1 MNGRSILEVQV
12 VAKSFNGIEIFRNL
26 SVSLLEGEIIS
37 IIGPSGCGKSTLLR
51 MIAGLE
57 DITTEDRINCYYPS
71 TDLGFIFQ
79 TPILYPHLNVGGNIL
94 LGNRE
99 KLTNIDKKKVVL
111 TALSNVG
118 LDDFADRKVTSLS
131 GGEAQR
137 VILARALLAQ
147 PKLLLLDEPFSSL
160 DIDARRSLASEVK
173 GIIKKRNVS
182 AIHVT
187 HDLKE
192 AELISDRVVN
202 WSNICKPGIT
212 SNNNEQAQ
220 SIHEPDASSAD

>member
-1 MNGRSILEVQV
+1 MMNGRSILEVQI
-12 VAKSFNGIEIFRNL
+12 VAKSFNGIDIFRNL
-26 SVSLLEGEIIS
+26 SVSLQEGEIIS

-57 DITTEDRINCYYPS
+57 DITAEDSINCYYPS

-173 GIIKKRNVS
+173 SIIKKRNVS

-202 WSNICKPGIT
+202 WSNICTPVIT
-212 SNNNEQAQ
+212 SNNNEQA
-220 SIHEPDASSAD
+220 

>member
-57 DITTEDRINCYYPS
+57 DITTEDRINCCYPS

>member
-12 VAKSFNGIEIFRNL
+12 VAKSFNGTDIFRNL

>member
-1 MNGRSILEVQV
+1 MNGRSILEVQI
-12 VAKSFNGIEIFRNL
+12 VAKSFNGIDIFRNL
-26 SVSLLEGEIIS
+26 SVSLQEGEIIS

-57 DITTEDRINCYYPS
+57 DITAEDSINCYYPS

-111 TALSNVG
+111 RALSNVG

>member
-1 MNGRSILEVQV
+1 M
-12 VAKSFNGIEIFRNL
+12 
-26 SVSLLEGEIIS
+26 
-37 IIGPSGCGKSTLLR
+37 
-51 MIAGLE
+51 
-57 DITTEDRINCYYPS
+57 
-71 TDLGFIFQ
+71 
-79 TPILYPHLNVGGNIL
+79 
-94 LGNRE
+94 
-99 KLTNIDKKKVVL
+99 
-111 TALSNVG
+111 
-118 LDDFADRKVTSLS
+118 
-131 GGEAQR
+131 
-137 VILARALLAQ
+137 ILARALLAQ

-173 GIIKKRNVS
+173 GIIKTRNVS

>member
-1 MNGRSILEVQV
+1 
-12 VAKSFNGIEIFRNL
+12 
-26 SVSLLEGEIIS
+26 
-37 IIGPSGCGKSTLLR
+37 
-51 MIAGLE
+51 
-57 DITTEDRINCYYPS
+57 
-71 TDLGFIFQ
+71 
-79 TPILYPHLNVGGNIL
+79 
-94 LGNRE
+94 
-99 KLTNIDKKKVVL
+99 
-111 TALSNVG
+111 
-118 LDDFADRKVTSLS
+118 
-131 GGEAQR
+131 
-137 VILARALLAQ
+137 Q

>member
-111 TALSNVG
+111 RALSNVG

>member
-1 MNGRSILEVQV
+1 MNDRSILEVQV

-57 DITTEDRINCYYPS
+57 DITAEDSINCYYPS

-111 TALSNVG
+111 RALSNVG